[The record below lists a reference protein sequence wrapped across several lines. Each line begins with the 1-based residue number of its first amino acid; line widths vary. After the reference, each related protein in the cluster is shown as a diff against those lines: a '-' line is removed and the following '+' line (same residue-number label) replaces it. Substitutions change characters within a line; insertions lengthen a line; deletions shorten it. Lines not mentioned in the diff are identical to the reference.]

1 MKQLFATI
9 ILMLGTILCQA
20 SVYTVNNNNPS
31 PGQYTTL
38 TSAQTA
44 ASSGDTLL
52 VSGSLT
58 SYGNLS
64 ISKPLTIIGTGH
76 HPVGNFPNASILGD
90 IDFSGSS
97 SSVHDVN
104 LIGLIVNSITFDVSN
119 TKHMYVGRCK
129 IDSYVGFSTD
139 QDSIVLEGNLF
150 ASTGNN
156 LIWPTSLSLT
166 ENDITIK
173 NNVFNGVWNG
183 LSPSSGGNNLIASNN
198 VFLVYAYLFY
208 NSCSD
213 WTFRNNIFYRADPNN
228 VVTNSYF
235 ENNIIYHAY
244 GSNTTFPTTNGNTS
258 SGNMATDPKF
268 TNFPSTGGYYS
279 YSYDFTLQSTS
290 PAINAG
296 TDGKDIG
303 LTGGNGYFQRYGIP
317 NVPQV
322 NQFSITSPTNA
333 TVVPGGT
340 LQISVMST
348 IAR

>member
-1 MKQLFATI
+1 MKHLFVTLTFLLFA
-9 ILMLGTILCQA
+9 LLCQA
-20 SVYTVNNNNPS
+20 TVYTVNNNNPS
-31 PGQYTTL
+31 PGQYSTL
-38 TSAQTA
+38 SSAQTA

-58 SYGNLS
+58 SYGNLA

-76 HPVGNFPNASILGD
+76 HPIGDFPNVSLLGD
-90 IDFSGSS
+90 ITFSGSS
-97 SSVHDVN
+97 STVHDVN
-104 LIGLIVNSITFDVSN
+104 LIGLCMNSITITVSN
-119 TKHMYVGRCK
+119 AKRIYVARCR
-129 IDSYVGFSTD
+129 IDNYAAFSTD
-139 QDSIVLEGNLF
+139 QDSVVFDGNYF
-150 ASTGNN
+150 ISSGNDFIKPST
-156 LIWPTSLSLT
+156 LSLAL
-166 ENDITIK
+166 NNITIK

-198 VFLVYAYLFY
+198 LFLAYAYIFY
-208 NSCSD
+208 TACSD

-228 VVTNSYF
+228 VVTNSSF
-235 ENNIIYHAY
+235 ENNIIYRAY

-268 TNFPSTGGYYS
+268 TNFPTMGGFYS
-279 YSYDFTLQSTS
+279 YNYDFTLQSTS

-303 LTGGNGYFQRYGIP
+303 LTGGDGYFQRYGIP
-317 NVPQV
+317 NIPQV
-322 NQFSITSPTNA
+322 NQFSITSPSNA

-348 IAR
+348 ITR